1 MESMRSQLIRVG
13 LVVAGGLV
21 AIGAMLFFIGQQQR
35 LWERKVEYRVRF
47 LRTNGLQVGAP
58 VALTGVT
65 IGSVSS
71 IDFPDNPS
79 AQFVVVT
86 LSVSRRAASRIKFD
100 ATASIRTLGLLGDKY
115 IELSAGSL
123 ESPPL
128 APGAF
133 LRAVDPVDY
142 EAVLGQ
148 SGDIV
153 SNIIEV
159 TSIMKSVLR
168 AIEQGEGLLGE
179 ILRNREAGSEAL
191 ANFSR
196 TMENLQRSTRAL
208 AAIAEEV
215 EKGKGVL
222 GSLLKDDEAPRE
234 ILARLDRASRSM
246 EEMANRLSH
255 ARGLIPQLLE
265 DEAYGHRLA
274 AELARAVENLA
285 DVAEKINRGEGTA
298 GQLVNDP
305 TLYRDARKLVSDTQ
319 GSWLF
324 GLYRNLH
331 RLWPFR
337 GDAERHRPP
346 ATVSE

>member
-1 MESMRSQLIRVG
+1 MQNTRTQLIRVG
-13 LVVAGGLV
+13 LVVAGSLM
-21 AIGAMLFFIGQQQR
+21 AIGTVLFLIGQQQR

-86 LSVSRRAASRIKFD
+86 LSVSRRAAARIKLD

-123 ESPPL
+123 ESPSL

-196 TMENLQRSTRAL
+196 TMENLERSTRAL

-222 GSLLKDDEAPRE
+222 GSLLKDDEAPKE
-234 ILARLDRASRSM
+234 ILARLDRASRSI
-246 EEMANRLSH
+246 EEMANRLTR
-255 ARGLIPQLLE
+255 AQGLIPQLLE

-274 AELARAVENLA
+274 GDLARALENLA

-324 GLYRNLH
+324 GLYRNLQ

-337 GDAERHRPP
+337 ADAERHE
-346 ATVSE
+346 ASSTLTD